1 MARTNHKL
9 CEAMQVGR
17 PQGPPSTFRVRRE
30 DYSLDSLSLMSP
42 DKRTALSGPAR
53 RSIRIALGAPS
64 APHLSASVRFYS
76 GAACP
81 LPGAY
86 VELEWRCDQAVLLQ
100 SEGSTALAAVD
111 GLHTWRVQW
120 KHEPH
125 RDDAGDAYRESLVG
139 EFGLPA
145 ERHLRG
151 GRDSGAFDLIVEV
164 YARMG
169 SATSHQRQRI
179 GQAAILESELVQAQS
194 VECAPGNRYAFC
206 MRRPLVNDLH
216 RIVGELS
223 FAYLIIEPYRGPHAE
238 RALQLARRREGRMAS
253 PGAQHP
259 DVLAATP
266 PFASRLV
273 GHRGAGGRGTT
284 VLQENT
290 VLSFLSAVRGKD
302 VGAIEL
308 DVQLTRDGVP
318 VIHHDFFVPDAWYAG
333 GNSNG
338 SSGER
343 ASEWMPR
350 WSSVSAMEESLN
362 GEDGGGDGDEDE
374 DDDDDDSDA
383 GTGAWQRVSA
393 GHFGAL
399 SPWPGRPIFTMTL
412 ADWQAAAERMLARG
426 CSAADELDYHSD
438 GEHEMARCLRRS
450 ASRRVVQRAERP
462 GKEEV
467 GVAPELPGSSGAM
480 WEARLSFVSGADAA
494 SSHARSALLPA
505 PPPQPSTTSRP
516 ELRDTMPTLAQ
527 VLRLVPP
534 HVHLLVEIKYPTPS
548 QLAEWAL
555 PFPERNYLVDCVLA
569 AVCEGTLGHHGGDAA
584 ERASRRVSLL
594 SFDPEVCL
602 LLRRKQ
608 SLYQVLFLCSE
619 DRDDDVV
626 PEDWRRMHADG
637 ALAFARS
644 VDLAGVVFFNEILLE
659 GGERLVRRAREVYN
673 LRVMCYGRSN
683 SMPEQAARLLRWGV
697 DGVIAD
703 NVGCVARTLV
713 AYL

>member
-1 MARTNHKL
+1 
-9 CEAMQVGR
+9 MQAGR
-17 PQGPPSTFRVRRE
+17 PQRSPSTFRVSRE
-30 DYSLDSLSLMSP
+30 DYSLDSLSLTSP
-42 DKRTALSGPAR
+42 DERTVLPGSAR

-81 LPGAY
+81 LPGSY
-86 VELEWRCDQAVLLQ
+86 VELDWRCDQAVLLQ
-100 SEGSTALAAVD
+100 SEGSTALAVAD

-125 RDDAGDAYRESLVG
+125 RDDAGDAYRESLVV
-139 EFGLPA
+139 EFGLPE
-145 ERHLRG
+145 ERHMRG
-151 GRDSGAFDLIVEV
+151 GGDSGAFDLIVEV

-169 SATSHQRQRI
+169 SAMSHQRQRI

-238 RALQLARRREGRMAS
+238 QALQLARQREARTAS
-253 PGAQHP
+253 PGAEHP
-259 DVLAATP
+259 DVLAAAP

-302 VGAIEL
+302 VCAIEL

-333 GNSNG
+333 G
-338 SSGER
+338 SSSSSSER

-362 GEDGGGDGDEDE
+362 GDDDDD

-393 GHFGAL
+393 GRFGAL

-412 ADWQAAAERMLARG
+412 ADWQAATERMLARG

-450 ASRRVVQRAERP
+450 ASRRVMQRAERP
-462 GKEEV
+462 GKEGV
-467 GVAPELPGSSGAM
+467 GVAPELPSSSSSSSAT
-480 WEARLSFVSGADAA
+480 WEARLSFVSSADTA

-527 VLRLVPP
+527 ALQQVPP
-534 HVHLLVEIKYPTPS
+534 HVHLLIEIKYPTPS

-569 AVCEGTLGHHGGDAA
+569 AVCEGTLGHHAGDAA

-626 PEDWRRMHADG
+626 PEDWRRMYADG

-683 SMPEQAARLLRWGV
+683 SMPERAAQLIRWGV

-713 AYL
+713 EYLEAPCASPRHSS